1 MLKNFF
7 KAAFL
12 AVAAVCGL
20 ASCGDKTADYDA
32 LRPTLLGGVYF
43 YRGYGGVDAV
53 DAQLKSAAV
62 SKTEGYKELFL
73 NPYENESVG
82 NVTTMLSNDWEITDG
97 AGLKEQLEKLKS
109 GESEHK
115 AWDWARGVNI
125 AWAGLRAGFI
135 TREEVD
141 AYNASLVPLHR
152 RSMQTGMLT
161 STTSSLV
168 VRLGILRMNMVA
180 QQNLKRLSRIFSRM
194 TPRSTRLY
202 PSSSP
207 SLTL

>member
-7 KAAFL
+7 KAALL

-43 YRGYGGVDAV
+43 YHGYGGVDAV

-109 GESEHK
+109 GEGEHK

-141 AYNASLVPLHR
+141 AYNASLVPLAQAKYADWNAYFDDFLAGCKDWNPEDTYGTAEDIEKGVKELLENKA
-152 RSMQTGMLT
+152 SIYK
-161 STTSSLV
+161 V
-168 VRLGILRMNMVA
+168 VPF
-180 QQNLKRLSRIFSRM
+180 K
-194 TPRSTRLY
+194 
-202 PSSSP
+202 
-207 SLTL
+207 

>member
-7 KAAFL
+7 KAALL

-97 AGLKEQLEKLKS
+97 AGLKEQLEKVCVQALLLVKKS
-109 GESEHK
+109 M
-115 AWDWARGVNI
+115 
-125 AWAGLRAGFI
+125 L
-135 TREEVD
+135 TT
-141 AYNASLVPLHR
+141 PLLYLWHR
-152 RSMQTGMLT
+152 PSMQTGMLT
-161 STTSSLV
+161 SMTSSPA
-168 VRLGILRMNMVA
+168 VRLGTLRMNTVA

-194 TPRSTRLY
+194 KLRSTRSC

-207 SLTL
+207 FLTL

>member
-7 KAAFL
+7 KAALL

-62 SKTEGYKELFL
+62 SKIEGYKELFL
-73 NPYENESVG
+73 NPYENESVS

-97 AGLKEQLEKLKS
+97 AGLKE
-109 GESEHK
+109 
-115 AWDWARGVNI
+115 
-125 AWAGLRAGFI
+125 
-135 TREEVD
+135 
-141 AYNASLVPLHR
+141 
-152 RSMQTGMLT
+152 
-161 STTSSLV
+161 
-168 VRLGILRMNMVA
+168 
-180 QQNLKRLSRIFSRM
+180 
-194 TPRSTRLY
+194 
-202 PSSSP
+202 
-207 SLTL
+207 